1 MYLLDT
7 NVVSELRK
15 SADGR
20 INKGVQSWA
29 EAIFPELMF
38 ISAITVL
45 ELEIGILQIERRDKK
60 QGAAL
65 RRWLNQNVLPAFS
78 DRVLP
83 VDLAV
88 AQRCASLHVPNPKSE
103 RDAMIAA
110 SAIESRMTIV
120 TRNISDFSQSG
131 VKVFDPWIY

>member
-7 NVVSELRK
+7 NVISELRK
-15 SADGR
+15 SVDGR

-29 EAIFPELMF
+29 KAIFPELMF

-45 ELEIGILQIERRDKK
+45 ELEIGVLQIERRDKK

-65 RRWLNQNVLPAFS
+65 RSWLNHNVLPAFS
-78 DRVLP
+78 ERVLP

-120 TRNISDFSQSG
+120 TRNVSDFSQSG
-131 VKVFDPWIY
+131 AKVFDPWI

>member
-45 ELEIGILQIERRDKK
+45 ELEIGVLQIERRDKK
-60 QGAAL
+60 QGAVL

-78 DRVLP
+78 ERVLP

-110 SAIESRMTIV
+110 SAMESRMTIV
-120 TRNISDFSQSG
+120 TRNVSDFSQSG
-131 VKVFDPWIY
+131 VKVFDPWI

>member
-1 MYLLDT
+1 
-7 NVVSELRK
+7 
-15 SADGR
+15 
-20 INKGVQSWA
+20 
-29 EAIFPELMF
+29 MF

-45 ELEIGILQIERRDKK
+45 ELEIGVLQIERRDKK
-60 QGAAL
+60 QGAVL

-78 DRVLP
+78 ERVLP

-120 TRNISDFSQSG
+120 TRNVSDFSQSG
-131 VKVFDPWIY
+131 VKVFDPWI

>member
-20 INKGVQSWA
+20 INRGVQSWA
-29 EAIFPELMF
+29 EAIFPEFMF

-45 ELEIGILQIERRDKK
+45 ELEIGVLQIERRDKK
-60 QGAAL
+60 QGALL
-65 RRWLNQNVLPAFS
+65 RSWLNHNVLPAFS
-78 DRVLP
+78 ERVLP

-110 SAIESRMTIV
+110 SAIEGRMTIV
-120 TRNISDFSQSG
+120 TRNVSDFSQSG
-131 VKVFDPWIY
+131 VKVFDPWI

>member
-7 NVVSELRK
+7 NVVSEFRK

-20 INKGVQSWA
+20 INKSVKRWA
-29 EAIFPELMF
+29 DEISPDLMF
-38 ISAITVL
+38 ISVISVL
-45 ELEIGILQIERRDKK
+45 ELEVGVLQIERRDKK
-60 QGAAL
+60 QGLVL
-65 RRWLNQNVLPAFS
+65 RKWLNKNVLPAFL

-83 VDLAV
+83 VDVAV

-110 SAIESRMTIV
+110 TAIEHRMTIV
-120 TRNISDFSQSG
+120 TRNVSDFSQSG
-131 VKVFDPWIY
+131 VKIFDPWG

>member
-7 NVVSELRK
+7 NVVSEFRK

-20 INKGVQSWA
+20 INKSVKRWA
-29 EAIFPELMF
+29 DEISPDLMF
-38 ISAITVL
+38 ISVISVL
-45 ELEIGILQIERRDKK
+45 ELEVGVLQIERRDKK
-60 QGAAL
+60 QGLVL
-65 RRWLNQNVLPAFS
+65 RKWLDKNVLPAFL

-83 VDLAV
+83 VDVAV

-110 SAIESRMTIV
+110 TAIEHRMTIV
-120 TRNISDFSQSG
+120 TRNVSDFSQSG
-131 VKVFDPWIY
+131 VKIFDPWG

>member
-45 ELEIGILQIERRDKK
+45 ELEIGVLQIERRDKK
-60 QGAAL
+60 QGAVL

-78 DRVLP
+78 ERVLP

-88 AQRCASLHVPNPKSE
+88 AQRCASLHVLNPKSE

-120 TRNISDFSQSG
+120 TRNVSDFSQSG
-131 VKVFDPWIY
+131 VKVFDPWI

>member
-7 NVVSELRK
+7 NVVSEFRK

-20 INKGVQSWA
+20 INKSVKRWA
-29 EAIFPELMF
+29 DEISPDLMC
-38 ISAITVL
+38 ISAISVL
-45 ELEIGILQIERRDKK
+45 ELEIGVLQIERRDKK
-60 QGAAL
+60 QGLLL
-65 RRWLNQNVLPAFS
+65 RKWLNKSVLPAFL

-110 SAIESRMTIV
+110 TAIEHRMTIV
-120 TRNISDFSQSG
+120 TRNVSDFSQSG
-131 VKVFDPWIY
+131 VKIFDPWD

>member
-7 NVVSELRK
+7 NVISEFRK

-20 INKGVQSWA
+20 INKSVKRWA
-29 EAIFPELMF
+29 DEISPDLMF
-38 ISAITVL
+38 ISAISVL
-45 ELEIGILQIERRDKK
+45 ELEIGVLQIERVDKK
-60 QGAAL
+60 QGLIL
-65 RRWLNQNVLPAFS
+65 RKWLNKNVLPAFL

-110 SAIESRMTIV
+110 TAIEHRMTIV
-120 TRNISDFSQSG
+120 TRNVSDFSQSG
-131 VKVFDPWIY
+131 VKIFDPWD

>member
-29 EAIFPELMF
+29 EVIFPELMF

-45 ELEIGILQIERRDKK
+45 ELEIGVLQIERRDKK
-60 QGAAL
+60 QGAVL

-78 DRVLP
+78 ERVLP

-120 TRNISDFSQSG
+120 TRNVSDFSQSG
-131 VKVFDPWIY
+131 VKVFDPWI

>member
-29 EAIFPELMF
+29 EGIFPEFMF

-45 ELEIGILQIERRDKK
+45 ELEIGVLQIERRDKK
-60 QGAAL
+60 QGAVL

-78 DRVLP
+78 ERVLP

-120 TRNISDFSQSG
+120 TRNVSDFSQSG
-131 VKVFDPWIY
+131 VKVFDPWI

>member
-7 NVVSELRK
+7 NVISELRK

-29 EAIFPELMF
+29 EEIFPELMF

-45 ELEIGILQIERRDKK
+45 ELEIGVLQIERRDKK
-60 QGAAL
+60 QGAVL
-65 RRWLNQNVLPAFS
+65 RGWLNHNVLPAFS

-83 VDLAV
+83 VDLVV

-110 SAIESRMTIV
+110 TAVENRMTIV
-120 TRNISDFSQSG
+120 TRNVSDFIQSG
-131 VKVFDPWIY
+131 VKVFDPWI